1 MLLRMW
7 LFVSVVL
14 AALVAGMFFA
24 PWVALTRSMKTFTP
38 ETFLAVVK
46 RLNLNM
52 APAMTVLMPLALLSM
67 VPVLWLSYRALPGVF
82 YSTTA
87 GFTLFV
93 VALLVTMLV
102 EMPIVKQIDT
112 WTVATLPESWEQLR
126 DRWGAFHLVRI
137 VAGGLGFGLLLA
149 GALL

>member
-1 MLLRMW
+1 
-7 LFVSVVL
+7 
-14 AALVAGMFFA
+14 
-24 PWVALTRSMKTFTP
+24 
-38 ETFLAVVK
+38 
-46 RLNLNM
+46 
-52 APAMTVLMPLALLSM
+52 
-67 VPVLWLSYRALPGVF
+67 
-82 YSTTA
+82 
-87 GFTLFV
+87 
-93 VALLVTMLV
+93 LV